1 MTGRGRL
8 ALVAAALLAATLA
21 SANSQADGEGW
32 RAAAFDG
39 QVSAFVSSQIGGGI
53 FASAVYL
60 GLSCGARPVL
70 RFRGPVEGTSPDATT
85 RSVSLA
91 FEVGDDLFVM
101 AAKASLAPIPAA
113 RPPDNWSSGVDP
125 NRVELVA
132 ERAVEEPHDGDAI
145 RELARFLREA
155 EGPRLI
161 VRGADPFFTH
171 DLPMEGARHAL
182 GRFLETCGGLAE

>member
-1 MTGRGRL
+1 MAGRGRL
-8 ALVAAALLAATLA
+8 ALLAAAVLAAALA
-21 SANSQADGEGW
+21 SAIAQADGEGW

-39 QVSAFVSSQIGGGI
+39 QVSAFVSAQVGGGV

-60 GLSCGARPVL
+60 GLSCGARPML
-70 RFRGPVEGTSPDATT
+70 RFRGPVDGASPDATT

-101 AAKASLAPIPAA
+101 TAKASLAPIPAA
-113 RPPDNWSSGVDP
+113 RPPDNWSSAVDP

-132 ERAVEEPHDGDAI
+132 ERAAEEPHDGDAI
-145 RELARFLREA
+145 RDLAKFLREA

-161 VRGADPFFTH
+161 VRGADPVFAH

-182 GRFLETCGGLAE
+182 GRYLETCGRLAE